1 MFHGE
6 KESIRNENKGLK
18 DKLLKTEVNARLRS

>member
-18 DKLLKTEVNARLRS
+18 DKLLKTEVNVRS